1 MGIGVAVADAFR
13 TVVVQPGHYHI
24 SADSADSAIELCQ
37 GHGISLNVDPEL
49 KKITIQNS
57 NILPSLTVAQV
68 KELQDPVIGQIVAVK
83 DHDGVGALAVYDGKM
98 WRGVALGSA
107 L

>member
-13 TVVVQPGHYHI
+13 TVIVQPGHYHI
-24 SADSADSAIELCQ
+24 NADSADSAVELCQ
-37 GHGISLNVDPEL
+37 GQGIKLEVDPEHNR
-49 KKITIQNS
+49 ITIQNS
-57 NILPSLTVAQV
+57 NILPCFTIADL
-68 KELQDPVIGQIVAVK
+68 KDIQDPVLGQIVAVK
-83 DHDGVGALAVYDGKM
+83 DQDGIGALAVFDGRL

>member
-1 MGIGVAVADAFR
+1 MGIGVAVSDAFR
-13 TVVVQPGHYHI
+13 TVIVQPGHYHI
-24 SADSADSAIELCQ
+24 NADSADSAVELCQ
-37 GHGISLNVDPEL
+37 GNGIKLEVDPEN

-57 NILPSLTVAQV
+57 NVLPCFTVAELKAIKDPILGQV
-68 KELQDPVIGQIVAVK
+68 VAVK
-83 DHDGVGALAVYDGKM
+83 DQDGIGVLAVFDGRM